1 MCLFVFCRPIT
12 GVCGFSRETLIAV
25 TTDIESREQKYIKNV
40 EEGLKAEHP
49 RSSTTDDVE
58 CMFSIMRDLIG
69 KNFTVKQVQ
78 YEWRKICGEF
88 YKRMDP
94 ELPYYYH
101 TSSHDRFY
109 EGARPSFDEPNESK
123 QNPRHQRISRKDHL
137 GFLAPGRT
145 SMPTTGAIS
154 TRMKFHNIPVE
165 LPPPPNTT
173 RCAAL
178 LDHAYV

>member
-1 MCLFVFCRPIT
+1 M
-12 GVCGFSRETLIAV
+12 
-25 TTDIESREQKYIKNV
+25 KNI

-49 RSSTTDDVE
+49 RASTTDNVE
-58 CMFSIMRDLIG
+58 CMFSIMRDLLG
-69 KNFTVKQVQ
+69 KNFIVKQVQ
-78 YEWRKICGEF
+78 YEWRKVCGEF

-109 EGARPSFDEPNESK
+109 EGARPSFDQPKKSK

-137 GFLAPGRT
+137 GFLAPGQT
-145 SMPTTGAIS
+145 SMPTTRAIS
-154 TRMKFHNIPVE
+154 TQMKFHNVLVE

-173 RCAAL
+173 RCVAL
-178 LDHAYV
+178 LDHTYV

>member
-1 MCLFVFCRPIT
+1 MLYRPII

-25 TTDIESREQKYIKNV
+25 TTDIESREQKYAKNL
-40 EEGLKAEHP
+40 EEGLKIEHP
-49 RSSTTDDVE
+49 RASTTDDVE
-58 CMFSIMRDLIG
+58 CMFSIMRDLLG
-69 KNFTVKQVQ
+69 KNFTLKQVQ

-109 EGARPSFDEPNESK
+109 EGPRPK

-173 RCAAL
+173 RCVTL